1 MTERQ
6 TGSTVSPDT
15 MIGGRYRIVDLIG
28 RGGMASVYHAVD
40 TTLGRNVALKL
51 FAADG
56 TEAEVL
62 QRETSEIRLLASMNH
77 HALVTLFD
85 ANVDIS
91 SEADRAFLVMELV
104 EGPTLQ
110 GRIEEG
116 PVAEGDVALM
126 AVDLAEA
133 LHVVH
138 AQGVV
143 HRDIKPANI
152 LLNTSLSTGHSF
164 RAKLADFGIAYLID
178 STRLTT
184 PGTLIGTAGYVSP
197 EQAQGSAP
205 GAASDVYS
213 LGLVLLETLTGV
225 RSFPGTLIESL
236 TARVMRGPDIPG
248 SVGYEWKS
256 LLTAMTAPN
265 PEDRPTA
272 IEVADSARRIAAS
285 VGSAPVDSAADAAT
299 AAMTATA
306 LAQSDPTMAFPTA
319 GAPTSA
325 PPPPAAPTAATA
337 ILNAA
342 PAASAHLDAPTAAF
356 APTAQP
362 FPERAAPTRAAAPAK
377 AKPNRR
383 RTMLLIIVVLVLAI
397 AAAVVLWAVIAS
409 GSNAPALPAIDGELG
424 DHLDEL
430 MESVTP

>member
-1 MTERQ
+1 
-6 TGSTVSPDT
+6 
-15 MIGGRYRIVDLIG
+15 
-28 RGGMASVYHAVD
+28 
-40 TTLGRNVALKL
+40 
-51 FAADG
+51 
-56 TEAEVL
+56 
-62 QRETSEIRLLASMNH
+62 
-77 HALVTLFD
+77 VTLFD
-85 ANVDIS
+85 ASVDITS
-91 SEADRAFLVMELV
+91 DADRAFLVMELV

-116 PVAEGDVALM
+116 RISERDVALM

-152 LLNTSLSTGHSF
+152 LLSTSLSTDHEF

-265 PEDRPTA
+265 PDERPTA
-272 IEVADSARRIAAS
+272 MEVATSARRIQMSYTGTSAQAAA
-285 VGSAPVDSAADAAT
+285 APDEAT
-299 AAMTATA
+299 AALTASA
-306 LAQSDPTMAFPTA
+306 LAESDPTMAFPTA
-319 GAPTSA
+319 GAATSA

-342 PAASAHLDAPTAAF
+342 PAAPGAAAAANMDAPTAAF
-356 APTAQP
+356 TPAAQASGAHP
-362 FPERAAPTRAAAPAK
+362 FPERAAPIRTAAPAK
-377 AKPNRR
+377 PTSNRR
-383 RTMLLIIVVLVLAI
+383 RTMLLVIIVLVLAI
-397 AAAVVLWAVIAS
+397 AAAVVVWALIS
-409 GSNAPALPAIDGELG
+409 TGSSAPELPAIDGELG